1 VRQTGTGRVDN
12 GEYYNAIHF
21 SEHVELPAAS
31 EFINN
36 RIEYAGGHGN
46 AINSQHAD
54 GAHII
59 GNRADHFNH
68 SGFDI
73 KDSASVVIRGNVAHD
88 AAESNG
94 IYQDNCANTL
104 IENNV
109 VYNLSG
115 SLPGR
120 GSGIQ
125 IDTGSSGT
133 KILGNSISNVLTRIY
148 LVTPV
153 TVAYNMLSNAEHS
166 VLEANAGG
174 VFHHNTWG
182 DCTHLLSER
191 PALRF
196 RAMASDDNVDN
207 QATDQPEL
215 QLLPLTSS
223 RYE

>member
-94 IYQDNCANTL
+94 IYQDNCANTM

-133 KILGNSISNVLTRIY
+133 KILGNSISNVLTGIY
-148 LVTPV
+148 LVTPA

-182 DCTHLLSER
+182 TAPIFYLNGRRYDF
-191 PALRF
+191 ALWR
-196 RAMASDDNVDN
+196 ASDDNVDN
-207 QATDQPEL
+207 QTTDQPEF
-215 QLLPLTSS
+215 
-223 RYE
+223 RYFH

>member
-1 VRQTGTGRVDN
+1 M
-12 GEYYNAIHF
+12 
-21 SEHVELPAAS
+21 
-31 EFINN
+31 
-36 RIEYAGGHGN
+36 
-46 AINSQHAD
+46 
-54 GAHII
+54 
-59 GNRADHFNH
+59 
-68 SGFDI
+68 
-73 KDSASVVIRGNVAHD
+73 IRGNVAHD

-133 KILGNSISNVLTRIY
+133 KILGNSISNVLTGIY
-148 LVTPV
+148 LVTPA

-182 DCTHLLSER
+182 TAPIFYLNGRRYDFAQWR
-191 PALRF
+191 
-196 RAMASDDNVDN
+196 ASDDNVDN

-215 QLLPLTSS
+215 Q
-223 RYE
+223 YFY